1 MLLDGYS
8 PLRSKAKIILNKNRV
23 FISDDEGTL
32 LSQLFNKSHQT
43 YLQFFQ
49 IKLEI
54 NSKLFL
60 YPGKAAFFG
69 FCFRNKLTK
78 YFNLPF

>member
-23 FISDDEGTL
+23 FISDDEETL

-54 NSKLFL
+54 NS
-60 YPGKAAFFG
+60 
-69 FCFRNKLTK
+69 
-78 YFNLPF
+78 